1 MKEEK
6 FEEDKSKGIQIDLT
20 GKVALI
26 TGAERGIGKAI
37 AIKFAKAGA
46 KVTLNDVRVEEL
58 KKFKRGIC
66 SLKNKFFNKPCN
78 TIMIVTQGDT
88 VSYLFDF

>member
-6 FEEDKSKGIQIDLT
+6 FKEDKSKGIQIDLT

-37 AIKFAKAGA
+37 AIKFAKTGA
-46 KVTLNDVRVEEL
+46 KVALNDVRVEEL

-66 SLKNKFFNKPCN
+66 SLKNKFFNKPFRW
-78 TIMIVTQGDT
+78 QE
-88 VSYLFDF
+88 